1 MTDKTSTRLPA
12 TMAEIQIQ
20 FKFTVIHGADPGRRS
35 SVQKG
40 VTRSINLMGLIFETS
55 HMEVDGFHL
64 SFTESTYGRNS
75 LEISLDLG
83 KKYGTLDLV
92 AQVDWYERRPT
103 ALGYAFSVGVS
114 FMDVPTDIMATLREY
129 LQVQRQLGK

>member
-1 MTDKTSTRLPA
+1 MSEKISTRLPA
-12 TMAEIQIQ
+12 TMAEIQLH
-20 FKFTVIHGADPGRRS
+20 FKFIVIHGADPGRRS
-35 SVQKG
+35 PEQKA
-40 VTRSINLMGLIFETS
+40 VTKSINLTGLIFETP

-83 KKYGTLDLV
+83 KKYGTLELV
-92 AQVDWYERRPT
+92 AQVDWYERRHT

-114 FMDVPTDIMATLREY
+114 FMDMPTDIMAILREY
-129 LQVQRQLGK
+129 LQVQRQLSK

>member
-1 MTDKTSTRLPA
+1 MSEKISTRLPA
-12 TMAEIQIQ
+12 TMAEIQIH

-35 SVQKG
+35 SEQKA
-40 VTRSINLMGLIFETS
+40 VTKSINLMGLIFETP

-83 KKYGTLDLV
+83 KKYGTLELV

-114 FMDVPTDIMATLREY
+114 FMDMPTDIMAILREY
-129 LQVQRQLGK
+129 LQVQRQLSK